1 MKYNDLTKKQKQYLI
16 KVSKYL
22 QFKSTAKEV
31 FTKRQIE
38 KLIELVA
45 CSYMYNEDMKTGDQY
60 EQRLLKNIY
69 FILTGRDDPN
79 EER

>member
-1 MKYNDLTKKQKQYLI
+1 MKYKDLSKKQLNYLSLI
-16 KVSKYL
+16 NRFL
-22 QFKSTAKEV
+22 TFKSNNP
-31 FTKRQIE
+31 FTKRQLE

-69 FILTGRDDPN
+69 FILTGHDDPN
-79 EER
+79 DER